1 MSSDFCFSAS
11 CERLPVKK
19 FFSELIEQGVLE
31 IGDGYR
37 AKNDELGGHGLIF
50 LRAGHVRDTHID
62 FDGVDKFKTID
73 SSKLRGKL
81 SVLGD
86 VVVTTKGNSTGRV
99 AFVIQGMP
107 EFVYSPHLS
116 FWRSKD
122 ESVLCQGFLRAWSR
136 GGEFDSQLQAMCRS
150 TDMAPYLSLTD
161 QKRLQITLP
170 SIEYQRQAAEI
181 LDGIEAR
188 ITLLRETNAT
198 LEAIARALFKS
209 WFVDFDPV
217 LAKAEGRQPEGMGAT
232 TAGLFPDSFE
242 ESELG
247 LVPKG
252 WEVLPLKQLC
262 AFQKGCSYK
271 GEGLAEGEGAYMFNL
286 GCFNEPRVY
295 AFQKVKRYVGDYKP
309 KHQVFPGDL
318 IIANTDMTQ
327 QRDILGR
334 PLLVPSGMAPGFISH
349 HVFKVEVGEKLGTQI
364 RNFLFFSFQQSGF
377 RERAVGYA
385 TGTTVL
391 ALPRDALEEHCVVIP
406 SHSLLMEFSDVV
418 SPLLVTIH
426 ENEKRATVLAKLRD
440 TLLPRL
446 ISGQLRLPEAEALM
460 AEVAS

>member
-1 MSSDFCFSAS
+1 MSSDSGTRDS
-11 CERLPVKK
+11 CERLAVTKS
-19 FFSELIEQGVLE
+19 FSELIELGVLE

-37 AKNDELGGHGLIF
+37 AKNDELGGDGLIF

-62 FDGVDKFKTID
+62 FDGVDHFKAIENSKF
-73 SSKLRGKL
+73 RGKL

-86 VVVTTKGNSTGRV
+86 VVVTTKGNSTGRI
-99 AFVIQGMP
+99 AFVTKGMP

-170 SIEYQRQAAEI
+170 SIEHQREAAEI
-181 LDGIEAR
+181 LDRIEAR

-198 LEAIARALFKS
+198 LEAIAQALFKS

-217 LAKAEGRQPEGMGAT
+217 RAKAEGRQPEGMDAT
-232 TAGLFPDSFE
+232 TAALFPDSFE

-247 LVPKG
+247 SVPKG
-252 WEVLPLKQLC
+252 WEVLPLRQLC

-271 GEGLAEGEGAYMFNL
+271 GDGLADGEGAYMFNL

-309 KHQVFPGDL
+309 KHQVYPGDL

-349 HVFKVEVGEKLGTQI
+349 HVFKVEVGERFGSQI
-364 RNFLFFSFQQSGF
+364 RDFLFFSFQQAVF

-391 ALPRDALEEHCVVIP
+391 ALPRDALEEHCVVLP
-406 SHSLLMEFSDVV
+406 SQSLLMAFSDVV
-418 SPLLVTIH
+418 SPLLSAIH
-426 ENEKRATVLAKLRD
+426 ENEERATLLTQLRD

-446 ISGQLRLPEAEALM
+446 ISGQLRLPEAESLLEKAL
-460 AEVAS
+460 